1 MSCLFNGV
9 SSCFCLF
16 LFVEM
21 SFMFFFCANFISVVS
36 WLVGISIITDF
47 FFSFFFLLFTR
58 LFILVYLFWFIYVF
72 VCSVSSICYCCYCC
86 LLLYFFCFGFIVYII
101 MWRLLLIVLFVFLL
115 VFVQVDFFLRK
126 IFLWLYGC
134 LYLFFLAVCL
144 FDCRIVFLNIFQI
157 YNCVLE
163 CG

>member
-1 MSCLFNGV
+1 M
-9 SSCFCLF
+9 CFCLF

-126 IFLWLYGC
+126 IFLWLYSC
-134 LYLFFLAVCL
+134 LYLFFLVVCL
-144 FDCRIVFLNIFQI
+144 FDCRIVFVNIFQT